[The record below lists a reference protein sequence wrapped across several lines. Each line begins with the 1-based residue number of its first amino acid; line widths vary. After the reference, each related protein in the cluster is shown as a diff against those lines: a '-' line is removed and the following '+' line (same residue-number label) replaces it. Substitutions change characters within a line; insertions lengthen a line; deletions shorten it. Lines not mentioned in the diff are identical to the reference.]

1 MNARKDKCSASNPRS
16 RPAELLGRP
25 RQRRLQR
32 QLRLGGGRYGRR
44 LCGLAVGGPAAS
56 GVEKSCAGRKW
67 NGVNSLGIF
76 TGKASCTKCH
86 NGAEPSDATMSF
98 AQQRGLINN
107 DGGDQGFHNTGV
119 RPTHE
124 DLGRAGL
131 GPNGAPWSQSGS
143 PVDRGAFKTPGLRNL
158 KLTAPYF
165 HKGGTPTIA
174 AVVDFYARGGD
185 FKNPELSKDMKHI
198 SLSTNDK
205 SDLVAFLTNALTDC
219 RSSSTR
225 RGSTIRRCRS
235 PMART
240 CPPPACR
247 DWGL

>member
-1 MNARKDKCSASNPRS
+1 MPEKISVQPATREAVRQSFWDGRANDVFNGSSASAAAGMGDGSAASQSVGPPLAASRS
-16 RPAELLGRP
+16 RAR
-25 RQRRLQR
+25 
-32 QLRLGGGRYGRR
+32 
-44 LCGLAVGGPAAS
+44 AAS
-56 GVEKSCAGRKW
+56 GTASTASASSPARRPARSATTAPSPATRRCPSRK
-67 NGVNSLGIF
+67 
-76 TGKASCTKCH
+76 
-86 NGAEPSDATMSF
+86 
-98 AQQRGLINN
+98 QRGLINN

-235 PMART
+235 PRART